1 MQILFDTDCLIQA
14 LENLV
19 NSAVLNLCRQE
30 RCKGWLVSTAVPA
43 ILARTGARKGEV
55 QSLLR
60 SLAVLTPTAH
70 DIHLALESEEPF
82 EKALVA
88 RLVEV
93 SGLDAVV
100 TLSPERFSGLPV
112 NALTPGQ
119 LQEKLDA
126 PPPPVKEVRLLDIT
140 ASYHQVLNEVEKE
153 TAETIR
159 SG

>member
-43 ILARTGARKGEV
+43 ILARAGARKGEV

-70 DIHLALESEEPF
+70 DIHLALESE
-82 EKALVA
+82 
-88 RLVEV
+88 
-93 SGLDAVV
+93 
-100 TLSPERFSGLPV
+100 
-112 NALTPGQ
+112 
-119 LQEKLDA
+119 
-126 PPPPVKEVRLLDIT
+126 
-140 ASYHQVLNEVEKE
+140 
-153 TAETIR
+153 
-159 SG
+159 